1 MGAGVLP
8 FAVDRGRVQFL
19 FQTVFSGR
27 KTGYLNDFGGGLA
40 PGEDERTCAIR
51 EFVEETETLFLAE
64 DLGRA
69 SRSVEGVNAQVPLV
83 RRIFDATLQVHPAW
97 WCRRAPG
104 KAHKPKRWKTFFIEF
119 PYRDI
124 AAMNDAWRNDTA
136 GRFKKRRELIWVEA
150 DELIA
155 FYEAAPDR
163 LWKRVRQ
170 LQGASALVREIQR
183 YKAF

>member
-8 FAVDRGRVQFL
+8 FAVDRGKVQFL

-27 KTGYLNDFGGGLA
+27 KTGYLIDFGGGVA
-40 PGEDERTCAIR
+40 TGESDRACAVR
-51 EFVEETETLFLAE
+51 EFVEETETLYLAD
-64 DLGRA
+64 DLARA
-69 SRSVEGVNAQVPLV
+69 SRSAQAVNAQVPLV
-83 RRIFDATLQVHPAW
+83 RQLFDATLKAHPGW

-104 KAHKPKRWKTFFIEF
+104 DGRKPKRWKTFFVEF

-155 FYEAAPDR
+155 LYAAAPDR

-170 LQGASALVREIQR
+170 LQGASTLVSEIQR
-183 YKAF
+183 CKAF